1 MALNTRITNV
11 AAIAACDAIVD
22 LIDAHATLAGLVE
35 IRTGAQPAS
44 ADAAATGTI
53 LASITFNDPAF
64 GAAADAAP
72 GGRATADVTPALQDT
87 SANASGTAG
96 WFRAYQGGGTPAVID
111 GEVGTAGADMNLDN
125 TSINTGQTVSIKS
138 WTITMPE
145 S

>member
-1 MALNTRITNV
+1 MATNTRITND

-22 LIDAHATLAGLVE
+22 LFENGTGTAKVE
-35 IRTGAQPAS
+35 IRSGSQPAS
-44 ADAAATGTI
+44 ADAAATGTV
-53 LASITFNDPAF
+53 LASINLNSPAF
-64 GAAADAAP
+64 GNAADAAP

-96 WFRAYQGGGTPAVID
+96 WFRGYEQGGDALID
-111 GEVGTAGADMNLDN
+111 GECGTSGADMNLDN
-125 TSINTGQTVSIKS
+125 TSINAGQTVTITS